1 MKKTII
7 AAIAVALTF
16 ASCAKEK
23 KFTRSNGTQFAAK
36 PYGWA
41 TKEDKIE
48 GVEYEVSTPNL
59 ILRLSFRKQSQLRW
73 LLQQPNYGSQLAI
86 QNLKQRSNEKDNV
99 QRLVRLNTSRT

>member
-23 KFTRSNGTQFAAK
+23 KFTRSNGTQFTAK

-59 ILRLSFRKQSQLRW
+59 ILSAVFSETI
-73 LLQQPNYGSQLAI
+73 AI
-86 QNLKQRSNEKDNV
+86 T
-99 QRLVRLNTSRT
+99 LVVTATELWEPVSYTEPQTTK

>member
-1 MKKTII
+1 MKKAII
-7 AAIAVALTF
+7 VALAVALTF

-23 KFTRSNGTQFAAK
+23 TFTRSNGTQFAAK

-59 ILRLSFRKQSQLRW
+59 ILSAFFSETIVI
-73 LLQQPNYGSQLAI
+73 P
-86 QNLKQRSNEKDNV
+86 
-99 QRLVRLNTSRT
+99 LVVTATELWEPVSYTEPQTTK

>member
-7 AAIAVALTF
+7 AAITVALTF

-23 KFTRSNGTQFAAK
+23 TFTRNNGTQFAAK

-59 ILRLSFRKQSQLRW
+59 ILSAVFSETIVI
-73 LLQQPNYGSQLAI
+73 P
-86 QNLKQRSNEKDNV
+86 
-99 QRLVRLNTSRT
+99 LVVTATELWEPVSYTEPQTTK

>member
-1 MKKTII
+1 MKKAII

-59 ILRLSFRKQSQLRW
+59 ILSAVFSETIVI
-73 LLQQPNYGSQLAI
+73 P
-86 QNLKQRSNEKDNV
+86 
-99 QRLVRLNTSRT
+99 LVVTATELWEPVSYTEPQTTK

>member
-23 KFTRSNGTQFAAK
+23 TFTRNNGTQFVAK

-41 TKEDKIE
+41 TKEDKIK
-48 GVEYEVSTPNL
+48 GVEYKVCTSNL
-59 ILRLSFRKQSQLRW
+59 ILSAAFSETI
-73 LLQQPNYGSQLAI
+73 AI
-86 QNLKQRSNEKDNV
+86 P
-99 QRLVRLNTSRT
+99 LVVTGTELWEPVSYTEPQATK

>member
-7 AAIAVALTF
+7 AALAVALTF

-41 TKEDKIE
+41 TKEDKIK
-48 GVEYEVSTPNL
+48 GVEYKVCTSNL
-59 ILRLSFRKQSQLRW
+59 ILSAVFSETI
-73 LLQQPNYGSQLAI
+73 AI
-86 QNLKQRSNEKDNV
+86 P
-99 QRLVRLNTSRT
+99 LVVTGTELWEPVSYTEPQTTK